1 LCLHG
6 VNVVFTECC
15 LSELPLSERHVRELP
30 LYLHGSI
37 VDTRQRGVHWVLF
50 VGKLPLCLHGSI
62 VDTRQR
68 GVHWVLFVGKLPLC
82 LHDPIVDTR
91 QCGVR

>member
-1 LCLHG
+1 VFVGKLPLSENYVRKLPLCLHG

-50 VGKLPLCLHGSI
+50 VGKLPLCLH
-62 VDTRQR
+62 
-68 GVHWVLFVGKLPLC
+68 
-82 LHDPIVDTR
+82 DPIVDTR